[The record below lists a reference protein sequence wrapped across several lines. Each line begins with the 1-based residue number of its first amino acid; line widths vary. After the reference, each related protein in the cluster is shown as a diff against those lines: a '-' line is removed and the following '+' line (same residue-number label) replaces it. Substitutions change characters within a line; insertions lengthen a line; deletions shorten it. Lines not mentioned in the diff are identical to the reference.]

1 MSDKSLLLIGAGIH
15 PAPEVGLFQQALQ
28 PAATNLRINLEER
41 NLTQKIINIIIDYWG
56 HLKLFS
62 RNARLFLVGIFF
74 VGLNFSIFM
83 LLLNLYFKE
92 LGFTEDM
99 IGEVLSL
106 TSWGMA
112 IISVPAA
119 LIIPKIQIKKILI
132 VSVLL
137 AGIFYLF
144 QATLVERTQLLLA
157 SFVLGMMSSV
167 ARVAAAPF
175 MMRNSTPKERTY
187 LFSLHFGIYLFAA
200 IIGSLGGGY
209 LPNMFSHYVGSGAIA
224 FRYSL
229 YLSVFLGVLALIP
242 FMMIT
247 PEKKVADPP
256 KHKKEWDKKLL
267 TQRGVLLF
275 RLCSPFFIL
284 GMGAG
289 LIIPFLNLYF
299 RDRFLLP
306 ARTIG
311 IFFALLQFFMLAGIL
326 IGPLLSKKF
335 GMIKTV
341 VSTQLSSIPFM
352 LVLAFTYNLPLAVVS
367 FLFRGALMNMSHPI
381 STNFAMEKVKEKE
394 QALANALLM
403 LSWTGSWA
411 VSANLGGRLI
421 KAYSFT
427 PPLLIT
433 VGLYVISSV
442 LYYLF
447 FSSGEDKKIGK
458 AVLTFRET

>member
-1 MSDKSLLLIGAGIH
+1 
-15 PAPEVGLFQQALQ
+15 
-28 PAATNLRINLEER
+28 
-41 NLTQKIINIIIDYWG
+41 
-56 HLKLFS
+56 
-62 RNARLFLVGIFF
+62 
-74 VGLNFSIFM
+74 
-83 LLLNLYFKE
+83 
-92 LGFTEDM
+92 
-99 IGEVLSL
+99 LSS
-106 TSWGMA
+106 TAWGMA

-119 LIIPKIQIKKILI
+119 LIIPKVQIKKILVI
-132 VSVLL
+132 SVLFT
-137 AGIFYLF
+137 GIFCLL
-144 QATLVERTQLLLA
+144 QASLVERTQLLLA
-157 SFVLGMMSSV
+157 SLILGMMRSLTW
-167 ARVAAAPF
+167 VAAAPF
-175 MMRNSTPKERTY
+175 MMHNSTPKERTY
-187 LFSLHFGIYLFAA
+187 LFSLHFGTYLLAA

-209 LPNMFSHYVGSGAIA
+209 LPNLFSHFVGSGAIA

-229 YLSVFLGVLALIP
+229 YLSVFLSMLALIP
-242 FMMIT
+242 FIMIT
-247 PEKKVADPP
+247 PEKKVTEPTT
-256 KHKKEWDKKLL
+256 HKKGWDKKLI

-306 ARTIG
+306 AGTIG
-311 IFFALLQFFMLAGIL
+311 VFFALLQFCMLAGIL

-335 GMIKTV
+335 GMIKTI

-367 FLFRGALMNMSHPI
+367 FLFRGALMNMSQPI

-433 VGLYVISSV
+433 VVLYVISSV

-447 FSSGEDKKIGK
+447 FSSEEDKKIGK
-458 AVLTFRET
+458 AVLIFRET

>member
-1 MSDKSLLLIGAGIH
+1 VSRNF
-15 PAPEVGLFQQALQ
+15 PEFSI
-28 PAATNLRINLEER
+28 TRRIV
-41 NLTQKIINIIIDYWG
+41 NIIIDYWG

-74 VGLNFSIFM
+74 VGLNWAIFM

-92 LGFTEDM
+92 IGFTEDL
-99 IGEVLSL
+99 IGEVLSF
-106 TSWGMA
+106 TAWGMA

-119 LIIPKIQIKKILI
+119 LIIPKVSIKKIL
-132 VSVLL
+132 VYSVFLVGFFSIL
-137 AGIFYLF
+137 
-144 QATLVERTQLLLA
+144 QATLVDRPQLLLA
-157 SFVLGMMSSV
+157 SLILGM
-167 ARVAAAPF
+167 ARSLTWVTAAPF

-187 LFSLHFGIYLFAA
+187 LFSLNFGTYLVAA
-200 IIGSLGGGY
+200 IVGSLGGGY
-209 LPNMFSHYVGSGAIA
+209 LPDLFSHLVTSKAIA

-229 YLSVFLGVLALIP
+229 YLSAFLGVLALIP
-242 FMMIT
+242 FLMIT
-247 PEKKVADPP
+247 PQKKTKEEFGD
-256 KHKKEWDKKLL
+256 KKGWDKRLL
-267 TQRGVLLF
+267 TERGILLF
-275 RLCSPFFIL
+275 RLCLPYFIV

-289 LIIPFLNLYF
+289 LVIPFLNLYF

-306 ARTIG
+306 AGTIG
-311 IFFALLQFFMLAGIL
+311 IFFALLQFFMLVGIL
-326 IGPLLSKKF
+326 TGPLLSKKF
-335 GMIKTV
+335 GMIKTI

-352 LVLAFTYNLPLAVVS
+352 LILAFSYNLPLAVAA
-367 FLFRGALMNMSHPI
+367 FLFRGALMNMGQPL
-381 STNFAMEKVKEKE
+381 STNFAMEKVREKE
-394 QALANALLM
+394 QALTNALLM

-411 VSANLGGRLI
+411 VTANLGGRLI

-447 FSSGEDKKIGK
+447 FSSEADKKMGK

>member
-1 MSDKSLLLIGAGIH
+1 VNNKPTGLTLI
-15 PAPEVGLFQQALQ
+15 V
-28 PAATNLRINLEER
+28 RIA
-41 NLTQKIINIIIDYWG
+41 NIITDYWG

-74 VGLNFSIFM
+74 VGLNYSVFM

-92 LGFTEDM
+92 LGFTEDL
-99 IGEVLSL
+99 IGEILS
-106 TSWGMA
+106 SGAWGMA

-119 LIIPKIQIKKILI
+119 LMIPKVQIRQILI
-132 VSVLL
+132 LSVLST
-137 AGIFYLF
+137 GILCLL
-144 QATLVERTQLLLA
+144 QASLVDRTQLLVA
-157 SFVLGMMSSV
+157 SLFLGMMRSLIY
-167 ARVAAAPF
+167 VAAAPF

-187 LFSLHFGIYLFAA
+187 LFSLHFGTYLVAA
-200 IIGSLGGGY
+200 IVGSLGGGY
-209 LPNMFSHYVGSGAIA
+209 LPNLFSHYVDFGPIA

-229 YLSVFLGVLALIP
+229 YVSVFLGVLALIP

-247 PEKKVADPP
+247 PERKIAEPATSKKG
-256 KHKKEWDKKLL
+256 WDKKLL
-267 TQRGVLLF
+267 TERGILFF

-284 GMGAG
+284 GLGAG
-289 LIIPFLNLYF
+289 FIIPFLNLYF

-311 IFFALLQFFMLAGIL
+311 IFFALLEFSMLTGIL

-335 GMIKTV
+335 GMIKTI

-352 LVLAFTYNLPLAVVS
+352 LVLAFTYNLPLALVS
-367 FLFRGALMNMSHPI
+367 FLFRGALMNMSQPI

-403 LSWTGSWA
+403 LAWTGSWA

-421 KAYSFT
+421 KAYAFT

-442 LYYLF
+442 LYYIF
-447 FSSGEDKKIGK
+447 FSSEEDKKIGK
-458 AVLTFRET
+458 TVLTFRET

>member
-1 MSDKSLLLIGAGIH
+1 
-15 PAPEVGLFQQALQ
+15 
-28 PAATNLRINLEER
+28 
-41 NLTQKIINIIIDYWG
+41 LTQKIISIIIDYWG

-74 VGLNFSIFM
+74 VGLNYSIFL

-92 LGFTEDM
+92 IGFTEDL
-99 IGEVLSL
+99 IGEILSL
-106 TSWGMA
+106 GAWGMA

-119 LIIPKIQIKKILI
+119 LIIPKVQIKKILI
-132 VSVLL
+132 ISVLFT
-137 AGIFYLF
+137 GIFCLL
-144 QATLVERTQLLLA
+144 QASLVERTELLLA
-157 SFVLGMMSSV
+157 SLVLGMMRSLTW
-167 ARVAAAPF
+167 VAAAPF

-187 LFSLHFGIYLFAA
+187 LFSLHFGTYLLAA

-209 LPNMFSHYVGSGAIA
+209 LPNLFSHFVSSGAIA

-242 FMMIT
+242 FIMIT
-247 PEKKVADPP
+247 PEKKAKEPSIG
-256 KHKKEWDKKLL
+256 KKSWDKKLL
-267 TQRGVLLF
+267 TERGVLLF
-275 RLCSPFFIL
+275 KLCSPFFIL

-352 LVLAFTYNLPLAVVS
+352 LVLAFTYKLPLAVVS
-367 FLFRGALMNMSHPI
+367 FLFRGALMNMSQPI

-411 VSANLGGRLI
+411 LSANLGGRLI

-447 FSSGEDKKIGK
+447 FSSEEDKKIGK